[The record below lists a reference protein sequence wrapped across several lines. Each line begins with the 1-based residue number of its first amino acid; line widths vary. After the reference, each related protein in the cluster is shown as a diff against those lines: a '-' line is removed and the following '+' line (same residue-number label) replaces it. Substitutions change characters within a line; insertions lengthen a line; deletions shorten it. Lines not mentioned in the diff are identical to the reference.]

1 MKTEEETLSP
11 LIHVGF
17 PKAGSTFLQRRV
29 FVEGNG
35 FHAPWTLGSAEAV
48 EAFVICDGYSFSPE
62 QALSFFRKGIEEAEQ
77 KGLKPVI
84 SHEYLTGNAFNKER
98 QYYGYEVSD
107 RLSRTFPNARI
118 LLLVR
123 EQISMIL
130 STYQQYVRQGGAFC
144 IRKFLGEG
152 PLRPG
157 IAPQFNRDFLQYQ
170 NVISRYQELFGKDSV
185 LVLPIEFLKESPEDF
200 LRKLSEFSGVGPI
213 PEKTNQVENAS
224 SSAFTVEL
232 RRIYNNLID
241 THGNPFGKTYTFRNR
256 VAERMRKGVELLAPR
271 EWQERKAKSNREVVE
286 RVIGNS
292 YSHGNA
298 LASEKIG
305 MDLKSFGY
313 Q

>member
-1 MKTEEETLSP
+1 MKTEEEILSP
-11 LIHVGF
+11 LVHIGF

-35 FHAPWTLGSAEAV
+35 FYAPWTLGSAEAV
-48 EAFVICDGYSFSPE
+48 EAFVISDGYSFSPE
-62 QALSFFRKGIEEAEQ
+62 QALPLFRRGLEDAEE

-84 SHEYLTGNAFNKER
+84 SHEYLTGNAFNRER
-98 QYYGYEVSD
+98 EYYGYEVSD
-107 RLSRTFPNARI
+107 RISRTFPNAKI

-144 IRKFLGEG
+144 IRKYLGEG

-157 IAPQFNRDFLQYQ
+157 FAPVFDRKFLQYHY
-170 NVISRYQELFGKDSV
+170 VIDRYQDLFGKDSV
-185 LVLPIEFLKESPEDF
+185 LVLPIEFLKENPEDF
-200 LRKLSEFSGVGPI
+200 LRRLSEFSEVGPI
-213 PEKTNQVENAS
+213 PENINQVENAA
-224 SSAFTVEL
+224 SSAFTVES
-232 RRIYNNLID
+232 RRIYNRFID

-256 VAERMRKGVELLAPR
+256 VAERLRKGVELLAPR
-271 EWQERKAKSNREVVE
+271 ELQERKAKANREEVE
-286 RVIGNS
+286 KIIGDY
-292 YSHGNA
+292 YSHGNT

-305 MDLKSFGY
+305 IDLTVFGY